1 MHSTQGNQK
10 VAAGLQL
17 REQKDFGNIEDDDIV
32 NQNSSH
38 DGRSRM
44 EIDLTHST
52 LINEHA
58 GSPLVGAE
66 SALMLQEETKK
77 SKQVEKATQM
87 SDATRLRKSTE
98 SSVKKLDGP

>member
-1 MHSTQGNQK
+1 MAWFKALMDRSEQEQQNSFDSSRFEGNLNLNPGRNRIRTDN
-10 VAAGLQL
+10 ATSE
-17 REQKDFGNIEDDDIV
+17 REPRMNDDDDIV

-77 SKQVEKATQM
+77 SK
-87 SDATRLRKSTE
+87 
-98 SSVKKLDGP
+98 